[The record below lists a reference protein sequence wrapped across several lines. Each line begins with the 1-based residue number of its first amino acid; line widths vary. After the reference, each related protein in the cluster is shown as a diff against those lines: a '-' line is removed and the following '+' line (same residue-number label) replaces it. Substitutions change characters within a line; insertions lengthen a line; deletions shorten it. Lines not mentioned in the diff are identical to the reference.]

1 MLESW
6 YLFWPFPRFTF
17 WGHASPSTSLR
28 DLPRLLS
35 SLAKEA
41 HLSSR
46 CHCRC
51 EAPDWSG
58 GINSVISLSEEKK
71 SRGLSW
77 RAMWPNCC
85 GLASLG
91 QRSLAGLCAE
101 AAFPVAFFV
110 VCGLAVLCQAQCSA
124 KPSAPTWTG
133 MKLWPWRAVGWQQR
147 CVVGCREA
155 VHCSSG
161 STAEC
166 TAEMVGLVLG
176 SSSCV
181 LNHSTVL

>member
-1 MLESW
+1 MGCPEGRCDLIAVAWLLWDSAALLGCVLKL
-6 YLFWPFPRFTF
+6 LF
-17 WGHASPSTSLR
+17 L
-28 DLPRLLS
+28 LLS
-35 SLAKEA
+35 LW
-41 HLSSR
+41 
-46 CHCRC
+46 C
-51 EAPDWSG
+51 
-58 GINSVISLSEEKK
+58 
-71 SRGLSW
+71 
-77 RAMWPNCC
+77 
-85 GLASLG
+85 
-91 QRSLAGLCAE
+91 AGW
-101 AAFPVAFFV
+101 
-110 VCGLAVLCQAQCSA
+110 QCSA